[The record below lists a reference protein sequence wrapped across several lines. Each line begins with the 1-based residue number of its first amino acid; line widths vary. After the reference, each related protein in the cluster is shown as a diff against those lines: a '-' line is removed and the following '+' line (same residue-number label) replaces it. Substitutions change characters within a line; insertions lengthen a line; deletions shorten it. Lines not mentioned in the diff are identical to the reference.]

1 MSCISSPSFEKWWN
15 VTKTFYI
22 QEIEEHRCKG
32 LQMKRHLE
40 ATQESLQKDPK
51 DNTFKELLKDI
62 IKESNFLDE
71 R

>member
-1 MSCISSPSFEKWWN
+1 VKKYYKIYY
-15 VTKTFYI
+15 V

-32 LQMKRHLE
+32 LQVKRHLE

-62 IKESNFLDE
+62 IKESKFLDE

>member
-1 MSCISSPSFEKWWN
+1 
-15 VTKTFYI
+15 
-22 QEIEEHRCKG
+22 
-32 LQMKRHLE
+32 MKRHLE